1 MALIKVRY
9 KGIADV
15 REITAKQ
22 LKDNNGVIVD
32 NDMVW
37 NRANGFSVIV
47 DANDRLEEV
56 LREQGHFTIS
66 AVDDAGGEKVV
77 STASDP
83 DNEGDILV
91 DGDTG
96 ARTEVAE
103 KAAQTEADA
112 QAIQDS
118 PVGNPTGRTGKGS
131 STRGASTAGSG
142 SST

>member
-22 LKDNNGVIVD
+22 LKDNNNVIVD

-37 NRANGFSVIV
+37 HRGNGFSVVV

-66 AVDDAGGEKVV
+66 ALTDAGGETVV

-83 DNEGDILV
+83 DNEGDVLV

-96 ARTEVAE
+96 ATTEVAA
-103 KAAQTEADA
+103 KAAADEADA
-112 QAIQDS
+112 QAPQDS
-118 PVGNPTGRTGKGS
+118 SVGNPTGRTGKGS
-131 STRGASTAGSG
+131 STRGSSG

>member
-1 MALIKVRY
+1 MALIRVRY

-37 NRANGFSVIV
+37 NRANGFSVVV

-66 AVDDAGGEKVV
+66 TVDDAGGEKVV
-77 STASDP
+77 AKASDP

-96 ARTEVAE
+96 AT
-103 KAAQTEADA
+103 TEAKAKSDKA
-112 QAIQDS
+112 NAEADTPS
-118 PVGNPTGRTGKGS
+118 GAVGNPTGSTGKGS
-131 STRGASTAGSG
+131 STRG